1 MDKVRRVASQRIGN
15 ERLEAYRARVREA
28 FEAYFRG
35 SVWATWEDEAV
46 SVNSLEG
53 EEEGYAKEVEARGR
67 DAAIKEVQGERL
79 PSTSATCVC

>member
-35 SVWATWEDEAV
+35 SAWAAWEDDAV
-46 SVNSLEG
+46 SVHSLGREV

-67 DAAIKEVQGERL
+67 DAAIKEVHGERL
-79 PSTSATCVC
+79 ESIF